1 MYPNN
6 KNRQI
11 FYFHER
17 NISREINSSENAL
30 NKLKSELIEIK
41 EFHLPFENSVRSLVL
56 IRKVKKQIKC
66 ILEEWKKSRKTI
78 IK

>member
-1 MYPNN
+1 M
-6 KNRQI
+6 KG
-11 FYFHER
+11 

-56 IRKVKKQIKC
+56 IRKSQKTDKMYPRRVEKIKKKP
-66 ILEEWKKSRKTI
+66 L
-78 IK
+78 